1 MQSKP
6 ITSRLRAN
14 KQIKK
19 DPHAQ
24 PMLHVGEVSPL
35 KQVTLDK
42 TTERAGSAGEMI
54 TKTTQG
60 DPLTTKKAVAGGKA
74 GSGYDATM
82 KRLLGEGRT
91 YEQLAEAGH
100 GTVSGLQG
108 RFPGYGDNTGRGPD
122 KEEQVSTPGTPGEI
136 ETEKVAPQIQD
147 DFTGI
152 SPWHNRQNQR
162 TARQSERDVR
172 RSAGGDLRR
181 LAKFES
187 RNLKGADKRKLK
199 KDIRKGNYEGEF
211 TGNIDAEGYEALTK
225 SKYGVTGEALQ
236 SGSSN
241 MQQQQRNQGRKKG
254 EAFKA
259 VDNTK
264 QFRDMSAG
272 DVGTK
277 KGKATMSNY
286 RAELGDGYEVNLGS
300 EKTIEKTPPPSNAK
314 MLDREINAV
323 GVKQTSPMKKG
334 YFKNK

>member
-14 KQIKK
+14 KRIKK

-24 PMLHVGEVSPL
+24 PILHVGEVSPL
-35 KQVTLDK
+35 KQTVTLDK
-42 TTERAGSAGEMI
+42 TTEREGSVGERI
-54 TKTTQG
+54 VTSTPGAIIGK
-60 DPLTTKKAVAGGKA
+60 DKKGMGN
-74 GSGYDATM
+74 DAWKKYLENET
-82 KRLLGEGRT
+82 
-91 YEQLAEAGH
+91 
-100 GTVSGLQG
+100 
-108 RFPGYGDNTGRGPD
+108 
-122 KEEQVSTPGTPGEI
+122 EEQRKKRYENEVKRGVRAAPTETVTETPGTPGEI
-136 ETEKVAPQIQD
+136 ETDKVAPQIQD

-199 KDIRKGNYEGEF
+199 RDIRKGNYEGEF
-211 TGNIDAEGYEALTK
+211 TSGFDAEGYEALTK

-236 SGSSN
+236 ARSSN
-241 MQQQQRNQGRKKG
+241 MQQQQANQGRKKG

-264 QFRDMSAG
+264 QFRNVTVG
-272 DVGTK
+272 DIGT
-277 KGKATMSNY
+277 ATGQAATKNY
-286 RAELGDGYEVNLGS
+286 QAQLGDGFEVNLGS
-300 EKTIEKTPPPSNAK
+300 EKTIEKTPPPSTAK
-314 MLDREINAV
+314 MLNREINAV

>member
-42 TTERAGSAGEMI
+42 TTERVGSAGETI

-91 YEQLAEAGH
+91 YDQLAEAGH
-100 GTVSGLQG
+100 GTVSGLQN

-122 KEEQVSTPGTPGEI
+122 KEEQISTPGTPGEI
-136 ETEKVAPQIQD
+136 ETNKVAPQIQD

-152 SPWHNRQNQR
+152 TPWHNRQNQR

-172 RSAGGDLRR
+172 RSARGDLRR
-181 LAKFES
+181 LAQFES
-187 RNLKGADKRKLK
+187 RNLSGAEKRKLK
-199 KDIRKGNYEGEF
+199 KDIKSGNYQGEF
-211 TGNIDAEGYEALTK
+211 TSGFDAKGYEDLTK
-225 SKYGVTGEALQ
+225 RKYGVTKEALQ
-236 SGSSN
+236 ARSSN
-241 MQQQQRNQGRKKG
+241 MQQQQANQGINREEK
-254 EAFKA
+254 FSA

-264 QFRDMSAG
+264 QFRDMSPG
-272 DVGTK
+272 DVGTA
-277 KGKATMSNY
+277 KGKSTMSSY
-286 RAELGDGYEVNLGS
+286 KSQLGEDYQVNLGG
-300 EKTIEKTPPPSNAK
+300 EKTTEKTPPPSVGK
-314 MLDREINAV
+314 MLDREANAV
-323 GVKQTSPMKKG
+323 GIRKSSPMKKG

>member
-42 TTERAGSAGEMI
+42 TTEREGSVGERI
-54 TKTTQG
+54 VTSAPGAIIGK
-60 DPLTTKKAVAGGKA
+60 DKKGMGN
-74 GSGYDATM
+74 DAWKKYLENET
-82 KRLLGEGRT
+82 
-91 YEQLAEAGH
+91 
-100 GTVSGLQG
+100 
-108 RFPGYGDNTGRGPD
+108 
-122 KEEQVSTPGTPGEI
+122 EEQRKKRYENEVKRGVRAAPTETVTETPGTPGEI
-136 ETEKVAPQIQD
+136 ETNKVAPQIQD

-152 SPWHNRQNQR
+152 TPWHNRQNQR

-172 RSAGGDLRR
+172 RSARGDLRR

-199 KDIRKGNYEGEF
+199 RDIRKGNYEGEF
-211 TGNIDAEGYEALTK
+211 TGAIDAERYSDLTK
-225 SKYGVTGEALQ
+225 EKYGVTEEALQ
-236 SGSSN
+236 ARSSN
-241 MQQQQRNQGRKKG
+241 MQQQQANQGINREEK
-254 EAFKA
+254 FSA

-264 QFRDMSAG
+264 QFRDMSPG
-272 DVGTK
+272 DVGTA
-277 KGKATMSNY
+277 KGKSTMSSY
-286 RAELGDGYEVNLGS
+286 KSQLGEDYQVNLGGK
-300 EKTIEKTPPPSNAK
+300 KTTEKTPPPSVGK
-314 MLDREINAV
+314 MLDREANAV
-323 GVKQTSPMKKG
+323 GIRKSSPMKKG